1 MLIVQID
8 LSELMMELLVIKHMN
23 RLPRLFT
30 QSIQATFAFKTR
42 ALFCIVSVA
51 LGIASVILIIAAMEG
66 AYVKAF
72 DIVEKFGPDSVLITG
87 GDRQLRATGN
97 VEKTITLDDL
107 AAIKESFPEGYVVN
121 PVVTIGACRATYKN
135 KKFQTHLVGV
145 GDNYSVAWS
154 WPLVQGRGIII
165 KDITG
170 VKNVAVIGQYLA
182 RELFGEYSPVGK
194 YIFVK
199 GFPVRIIGILQKK
212 GMTPNGQNL
221 DNRILIPIT
230 TAMKK
235 VQNEKKYISAIKIRF
250 SDQTRINYYVEEL
263 EVFLKKRHKILPG
276 AQSDFTTIS
285 PKEIIVF
292 LVTLTGTLILF
303 IGTSGI
309 ISLFVAGFVIAN
321 LFLLSVKERS
331 QEIGIRRALGASQ
344 MDIILQFLG
353 ESVILTTLG
362 GIAGSVLG
370 LFSSKLFA
378 VVADFPMHF
387 SWKGF
392 AVGLL
397 LSSLVGILSGI
408 QPSLVAAR
416 LNPVEAITK

>member
-1 MLIVQID
+1 
-8 LSELMMELLVIKHMN
+8 VIKLMN
-23 RLPRLFT
+23 RLPRLFS
-30 QSIQATFAFKTR
+30 QSLQAAVAFKTR
-42 ALFCIVSVA
+42 AFFCILSVA
-51 LGIASVILIIAAMEG
+51 LGIASVILIVAAMEG

-72 DIVEKFGPDSVLITG
+72 DVVEKFGPDSVMVTG

-121 PVVTIGACRATYKN
+121 PVVTIGTSRVSYKSR
-135 KKFQTHLVGV
+135 KFQTHLVGV
-145 GDNYSVAWS
+145 GEDYSIAWS
-154 WPLVQGRGIII
+154 WPLVQGRGIIRN
-165 KDITG
+165 DIIG
-170 VKNVAVIGQYLA
+170 IKNVGVIGQYLA
-182 RELFGEYSPVGK
+182 KELFGENNPVGK
-194 YIFVK
+194 YIFIK
-199 GFPVRIIGILQKK
+199 GFPVRVIGILQRK

-221 DNRILIPIT
+221 DNRILIPLT

-235 VQNEKKYISAIKIRF
+235 VQNEKKYISAIKVRF
-250 SDQTRINYYVEEL
+250 SDQARVNYYVEEL
-263 EVFLKKRHKILPG
+263 EDFLKKRHKLLPG
-276 AQSDFTTIS
+276 ARSDFTTIS
-285 PKEIIVF
+285 PKEIVVF

-344 MDIILQFLG
+344 GDIILQFLG

-362 GIAGSVLG
+362 GIAGSLLG
-370 LFSSKLFA
+370 FFSSKLFSA
-378 VVADFPMHF
+378 VADFPMHF

-392 AVGLL
+392 AAGLL

-416 LNPVEAITK
+416 LNPVEAMTK